1 MARSQGTRYPRGG
14 STQWIGPSPAAVV
27 LGDAFFGAQA
37 PATVSGTLAATEAG
51 DGLSAS
57 GTVTSGASPVVGSL
71 ESTEGADLSAAS
83 GLVLVRGALA
93 STEGADNAAMPGRVL
108 VQGTLAP
115 TEGADTA
122 AAAGTV
128 STPAAVGA
136 LAVTEAADVASAS
149 GLVLVAGA
157 LASAEGVDTA
167 AASGTVTTLP
177 AVGVLA
183 ATEGDDVAEA
193 SGVVLVRGAAAALE
207 PGDSA
212 SLAGIVLV
220 QGAAAATEA
229 ADAFAAAGDVREAPV
244 TGELLAS
251 EGADAA
257 TAAGTVGTLSLSITA
272 EQALLLQQV
281 AQLHGLLQPLTVS
294 PTQRVAG
301 DVVQSV
307 VEAAGAV
314 TITTASRSDTLHADP
329 GAMIEQLAALHGIT
343 APLVVT
349 ATQRS
354 AGAIVQAIAATPQA
368 TTVTR
373 Q

>member
-14 STQWIGPSPAAVV
+14 SELWLGTEAGPNLLRAE
-27 LGDAFFGAQA
+27 FFGAE
-37 PATVSGTLAATEAG
+37 PLVVEGTLAAAEAA

-57 GTVTSGASPVVGSL
+57 GTVTSGATPVVGTL
-71 ESTEGADLSAAS
+71 ASTEGADVAAAA

-93 STEGADNAAMPGRVL
+93 STEAGDAAVMPGRVL
-108 VQGTLAP
+108 VLGALSSTEGSDVVAAAGSVSTPAAVGSLAAVEGADTASASGLVLVTGSLAS

-122 AAAGTV
+122 AASGNV
-128 STPAAVGA
+128 STLPAVGA
-136 LAVTEAADVASAS
+136 LA
-149 GLVLVAGA
+149 
-157 LASAEGVDTA
+157 
-167 AASGTVTTLP
+167 
-177 AVGVLA
+177 
-183 ATEGDDVAEA
+183 ATEGEDVGAA
-193 SGVVLVRGAAAALE
+193 TGRVLVQGSAAALE
-207 PGDSA
+207 LGDA
-212 SLAGIVLV
+212 AGITGAVLV
-220 QGAAAATEA
+220 QGSASGTEA
-229 ADAFAAAGDVREAPV
+229 ADALAAAGEVRDAPA
-244 TGELLAS
+244 TGELAAS
-251 EGADAA
+251 ENSDSA

-301 DVVQSV
+301 DVVQQV
-307 VEAAGAV
+307 VEAAGVV
-314 TITTASRSDTLHADP
+314 TISTTGRSDTLHADP

-343 APLVVT
+343 APLVVS

>member
-1 MARSQGTRYPRGG
+1 MARSEGTRYPRGG
-14 STQWIGPSPAAVV
+14 SDLWLGSGAGPTLLRAE
-27 LGDAFFGAQA
+27 FFGAE
-37 PATVSGTLAATEAG
+37 PAGAQGSLGATEAG

-71 ESTEGADLSAAS
+71 ASTEGADLSAAS

-93 STEGADNAAMPGRVL
+93 STEGADTAAMPGRVL
-108 VQGTLAP
+108 VQGALAP
-115 TEGADTA
+115 TEGADA
-122 AAAGTV
+122 IAAAGTV

-136 LAVTEAADVASAS
+136 LAVTEAADASSAS
-149 GLVLVAGA
+149 GLVLVTGA
-157 LASAEGVDTA
+157 LVSTEGADTA
-167 AASGTVTTLP
+167 AGTGTVTTLP

-183 ATEGDDVAEA
+183 AAEGDDVAAA
-193 SGVVLVRGAAAALE
+193 SGVVLVQGAAAALE
-207 PGDSA
+207 LGDSA

-251 EGADAA
+251 EGDDAA
-257 TAAGTVGTLSLSITA
+257 AAVGTVGALTLSITA

-307 VEAAGAV
+307 VEAAGTV
-314 TITTASRSDTLHADP
+314 TITTASRSETLHADP